1 MNSPQPDD
9 PISRT
14 LAEWRVQPMADPNF
28 RPAVWNR
35 IRQRSRETWANYVQ
49 AHAAAWSVVALVAVT
64 AAGWAGV
71 SAGRARLAEQREAM
85 VVSYLVELDPRVQA
99 KLHP

>member
-1 MNSPQPDD
+1 MNSPEPND
-9 PISRT
+9 PLSRS
-14 LAEWRVQPMADPNF
+14 LAAWRVEPEADPNF
-28 RPAVWNR
+28 RPAVWER
-35 IRQRSRETWANYVQ
+35 IRQISRETWATYVR
-49 AHAAAWSVVALVAVT
+49 AHFAAWSVVAVVAVT

-71 SAGRARLAEQREAM
+71 SASRSRLTADRDAM